1 MTPARLLVAPD
12 QLIGRRFEE
21 QDLEIDLSGG
31 ERRQYFVAI
40 GTGADDQ
47 RDALVR
53 RSRAGRQLGDLRN
66 QRRRKIVDDEPA
78 LIVERL
84 SGGRSAGARQT
95 RYENDFICFL
105 TYDDEHHRL
114 AIVSIPDLDDG
125 RRSAGMEHVAFTYS
139 DLDALLDTYQ
149 RLTAAGIE
157 PVAPVNHGMTLSLYY
172 ADPDGNGVELQV
184 DTMAEDEATAFMAGD
199 VFAANP
205 IGVSFDP
212 ADLVVR
218 RQAGESVES
227 LVAYVPQ

>member
-1 MTPARLLVAPD
+1 MTDQPDGSPPAKLAHIVLRTPRFAESVAWWKTVLLA
-12 QLIGRRFEE
+12 E
-21 QDLEIDLSGG
+21 
-31 ERRQYFVAI
+31 
-40 GTGADDQ
+40 
-47 RDALVR
+47 
-53 RSRAGRQLGDLRN
+53 
-66 QRRRKIVDDEPA
+66 
-78 LIVERL
+78 
-84 SGGRSAGARQT
+84 T
-95 RYENDFICFL
+95 RYKNDFICFL

-114 AIVSIPDLDDG
+114 AIVSIPDLDDDG